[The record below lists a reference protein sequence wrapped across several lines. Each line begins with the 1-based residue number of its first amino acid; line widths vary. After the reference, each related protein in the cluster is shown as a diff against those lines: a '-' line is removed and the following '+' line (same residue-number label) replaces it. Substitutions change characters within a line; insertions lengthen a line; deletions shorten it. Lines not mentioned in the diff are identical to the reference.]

1 MKTITIILLCQLAMS
16 FLLPSAA
23 VSAIPVTRSAIA
35 APGVSLNNK
44 NISKILP
51 VLENRVVDLRLRRK
65 TIDKLATLSDE
76 KIRLISSLCE
86 KIAQNSSS
94 AGSDI
99 AFSLVSI
106 LIILS

>member
-1 MKTITIILLCQLAMS
+1 MKTITIILLCQLAIS
-16 FLLPSAA
+16 FLMPSAA
-23 VSAIPVTRSAIA
+23 VSAIPVTSAIE

-51 VLENRVVDLRLRRK
+51 VLENRVGDPILRRK

-86 KIAQNSSS
+86 KIAQNSSA

>member
-1 MKTITIILLCQLAMS
+1 MKTITIILLCQLAIS
-16 FLLPSAA
+16 FWLPSAA
-23 VSAIPVTRSAIA
+23 VSAVPGRSFIA
-35 APGVSLNNK
+35 APVVSLNNK

-51 VLENRVVDLRLRRK
+51 VLENRVGDLRLRRK
-65 TIDKLATLSDE
+65 AIDKLATLSDE
-76 KIRLISSLCE
+76 KIQLISSLCE
-86 KIAQNSSS
+86 KIAQNNSS

>member
-16 FLLPSAA
+16 FWLPSAA
-23 VSAIPVTRSAIA
+23 VSAVPGTSSIA
-35 APGVSLNNK
+35 APVVSLNNK

-51 VLENRVVDLRLRRK
+51 VLENRVGDLRLRRK